1 MPAVAPAGIQENP
14 PIHKERFVF
23 EGTKALI
30 IAFVA
35 AIVAPGLT
43 TSGAHRPETLGDRAV
58 TVAQLTRPVTLPVP
72 ASCPTSEFTRIDELI
87 PFLPVDHGEIV
98 DPDAPIR
105 YELVHTAVAE
115 VLVPAVAR

>member
-1 MPAVAPAGIQENP
+1 M
-14 PIHKERFVF
+14 FDT
-23 EGTKALI
+23 TKALLV
-30 IAFVA
+30 AFVA
-35 AIVAPGLT
+35 AIVAPGFT
-43 TSGAHRPETLGDRAV
+43 APGAHRPETLGDRAV
-58 TVAQLTRPVTLPVP
+58 TVTQLTRPATLPVP

-115 VLVPAVAR
+115 VLVPAVAQ